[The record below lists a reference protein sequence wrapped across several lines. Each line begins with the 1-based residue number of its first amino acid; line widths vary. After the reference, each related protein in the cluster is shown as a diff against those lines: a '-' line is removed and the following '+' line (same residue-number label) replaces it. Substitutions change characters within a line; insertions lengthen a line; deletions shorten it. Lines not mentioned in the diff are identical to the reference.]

1 MQLSYN
7 IFLNFQPV
15 FQRDHHNKLLQSLL
29 LPCPDL
35 AVMEITIKQI
45 DAKSL
50 AKTIMDSYH
59 KFFKTR
65 KIKKNLNSSLSLM
78 ASSFHILL
86 AWVFYCIVKVNVQIY
101 MYS

>member
-29 LPCPDL
+29 LPCRNL

-65 KIKKNLNSSLSLM
+65 KIKKLEFQLVLNGKQLSHFACLG
-78 ASSFHILL
+78 LL
-86 AWVFYCIVKVNVQIY
+86 LHCQSECADLHV
-101 MYS
+101 